1 MKHIHF
7 FFAVMAAAIAASCG
21 NPATAD
27 LNPGSTV
34 KVKCPSENFRLT
46 CQVMTDGT
54 SAADLLFASDGSSGY
69 EVRFHGGAIDG
80 TIKTGSLT
88 GIRNRYRSIVPDNEW
103 FNFELAVRGKN
114 ISVKLNDIEVVCY
127 TEPEKPFRI
136 NEYSGMLLGKG
147 ECYFKG
153 SIGLTKVKDI
163 KISTLPEGEKNPS
176 DTLPPVD
183 EQSDKVIRLQQQGF
197 PVIDYHV
204 HLKGGLTKEIA
215 WGRSLNYGIN
225 YGVAPNAG
233 EGGDGRMYATDE
245 ELYEYIDDVKLSP
258 FLYGV
263 QGEGRKWITTVKPET
278 LSAFEYLFTD
288 AMTIVDKKGKITRL
302 YHPEEINLYGMN
314 EEQYMD
320 YIVDQTV
327 KILTNEP
334 ADFYANPTYL
344 PDAMQKDYEKL
355 WTPERIDK
363 VLDVLEK
370 YHMAL
375 EINARYRIPSF
386 DIIIRAK
393 ARGIKFTF
401 GTNNMG
407 ADNLG
412 RLEYCFEAIDSC
424 GLKPDDI
431 WFPSMSIRSTR
442 KAVNY
447 NNF

>member
-1 MKHIHF
+1 MKHIHL

-21 NPATAD
+21 NPTTAD

-34 KVKCPSENFRLT
+34 KVKCPSENFKLT

-80 TIKTGSLT
+80 TTKTGSLT

-215 WGRSLNYGIN
+215 GIVSIYRIVRRTSTFFRSTYSGTTSTYWNSANNSEFSIVIAIAQTVSEN
-225 YGVAPNAG
+225 SDCIAPVICFFQGFTVDTITESRLRN
-233 EGGDGRMYATDE
+233 R
-245 ELYEYIDDVKLSP
+245 
-258 FLYGV
+258 FLYM
-263 QGEGRKWITTVKPET
+263 K
-278 LSAFEYLFTD
+278 SLFIRL
-288 AMTIVDKKGKITRL
+288 IVLQHRT
-302 YHPEEINLYGMN
+302 
-314 EEQYMD
+314 
-320 YIVDQTV
+320 
-327 KILTNEP
+327 
-334 ADFYANPTYL
+334 FANTH
-344 PDAMQKDYEKL
+344 
-355 WTPERIDK
+355 I
-363 VLDVLEK
+363 
-370 YHMAL
+370 
-375 EINARYRIPSF
+375 
-386 DIIIRAK
+386 
-393 ARGIKFTF
+393 
-401 GTNNMG
+401 
-407 ADNLG
+407 
-412 RLEYCFEAIDSC
+412 
-424 GLKPDDI
+424 
-431 WFPSMSIRSTR
+431 
-442 KAVNY
+442 
-447 NNF
+447 